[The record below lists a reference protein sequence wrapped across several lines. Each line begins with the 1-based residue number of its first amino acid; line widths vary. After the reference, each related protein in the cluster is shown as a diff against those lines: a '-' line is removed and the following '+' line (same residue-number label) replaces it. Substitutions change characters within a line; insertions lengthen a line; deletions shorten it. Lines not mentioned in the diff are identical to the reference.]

1 MLGERLRSVRQ
12 QRQVG
17 LRELAGRIGVSPALI
32 SQIETGKS
40 MPSVATLYA
49 IVSELGVSL
58 DAVLAD
64 SAGAPALDAAADA
77 LAPARLA
84 PAAPLPALPA
94 ELAPVAQAQ
103 RAEARAAIELGS
115 GVRWERLT
123 AEPDPDVDFLFVEY
137 AVGGAS
143 SAGELMRHPGHEYG
157 LVLSGRLEVQLAFE
171 RVVLDAGDSTSF
183 PSATPHRLS
192 NAGDVPVQALWLVI
206 GRHGEDRH
214 G

>member
-1 MLGERLRSVRQ
+1 MLGERLRSMRQ
-12 QRQVG
+12 QHEIG

-58 DAVLAD
+58 DAVLAE
-64 SAGAPALDAAADA
+64 APDAAEPPPSVPP
-77 LAPARLA
+77 PAA
-84 PAAPLPALPA
+84 PAARVPAPQ
-94 ELAPVAQAQ
+94 VQ
-103 RAEARAAIELGS
+103 RADARAALELSS

-143 SAGELMRHPGHEYG
+143 SAGELMRHPGHERG
-157 LVLSGRLEVQLAFE
+157 LVLAGRLEIQLAFE
-171 RVVLDAGDSTSF
+171 RVVLEAGESASF
-183 PSATPHRLS
+183 PSTTPHRLS

-206 GRHGEDRH
+206 GRHGEDRV